1 MKMSKFNDEIMSY
14 LKKEFRNL
22 DRKNVGYI
30 QVSELENILE
40 HEEKTMTINEKNE
53 IKTLISMMDKDKNKK
68 IEFDEFVAIFEEL
81 NSRKETN

>member
-81 NSRKETN
+81 SSRKETN